1 MRAVCD
7 TRIRV
12 FRARWNTLLH
22 YRNSAPR
29 KKLVRRPCRA
39 GLPAAVIRRTL
50 YCGVAEAA
58 PVFVAGPARSLR
70 SRLRQCSPA
79 VCRADGATLYQ
90 LDGGST
96 LCNGRLR
103 ATPICVLVSKSRCI
117 SLRV

>member
-7 TRIRV
+7 TRVRV

-50 YCGVAEAA
+50 YCGAA
-58 PVFVAGPARSLR
+58 
-70 SRLRQCSPA
+70 
-79 VCRADGATLYQ
+79 
-90 LDGGST
+90 
-96 LCNGRLR
+96 
-103 ATPICVLVSKSRCI
+103 
-117 SLRV
+117 